1 MSSITSSISP
11 RVTDN
16 SVVLPFVLISNT
28 SPLSSS
34 SLSGIESP
42 SLSVCHVANSD
53 SDSART
59 SSMSK
64 SVEVVDHELDVDVEV
79 VEVVVEEVEV
89 NASVG
94 S

>member
-1 MSSITSSISP
+1 M
-11 RVTDN
+11 TDI
-16 SVVLPFVLISNT
+16 SVVLPLVVISNT

-64 SVEVVDHELDVDVEV
+64 SVEVVDHELAVEV
-79 VEVVVEEVEV
+79 DVEVVVEEVEV